1 MDVAGPPRLDL
12 GTIRLRWLD
21 GGAFRMDGAAVFG
34 QVPRPAWSTLLAPDE
49 DNRVGLTA
57 RVLLVETADEVGVV
71 EAGLP
76 HTLTPRQRASL
87 AVERVSSIQ
96 DDLTALGIDRRD
108 IRWVIL
114 THLHPDHAGGA
125 VVQQVA
131 LFPNARHVVQRREIE
146 AIHDP
151 EYPRRQGLEGDV
163 FAVLQTAGLIAQ
175 VDGEATVAPGVRVM
189 RTGGHTPGHQAVMF
203 EGGRDSAVCLGDL
216 LPTRHHLDPV
226 CVPAVDDFPLDSIA
240 AKRAQLSGAGQLGRW
255 VIVAHDPEV
264 LALRRGPDGAV
275 ASELRASTNRGG

>member
-1 MDVAGPPRLDL
+1 MDAAGPPELDL
-12 GTIRLRWLD
+12 GTIRLRWLY

-34 QVPRPAWSTLLAPDE
+34 QVPRPVWSTLLAPDE

-57 RVLLVETADEVGVV
+57 RVLLVETADEFGLI

-76 HTLTPRQRASL
+76 HTLSPHQRAAL

-96 DDLTALGIDRRD
+96 DDLTALRIDRRD
-108 IRWVIL
+108 VRWVIL

-125 VVQQVA
+125 VVQQAA
-131 LFPNARHVVQRREIE
+131 LFPNARHVVQRREVE

-151 EYPRRQGLEGDV
+151 EYPRRQGLEGAS
-163 FAVLQTAGLIAQ
+163 FEVLLTAGLIAQ

-189 RTGGHTPGHQAVMF
+189 RTGGHTPGHQAVIF

-216 LPTRHHLDPV
+216 LPTRHHDPV

-240 AKRAQLSGAGQLGRW
+240 GKRAQLARAGQLGTW
-255 VIVAHDPEV
+255 LTVAHDPEV
-264 LALRRGPDGAV
+264 LALRCGPDGAV
-275 ASELRASTNRGG
+275 ASELRSSSKRGG